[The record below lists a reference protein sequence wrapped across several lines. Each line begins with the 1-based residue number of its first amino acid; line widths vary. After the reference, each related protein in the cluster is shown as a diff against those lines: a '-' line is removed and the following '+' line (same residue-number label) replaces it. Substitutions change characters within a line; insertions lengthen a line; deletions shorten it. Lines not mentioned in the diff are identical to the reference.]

1 MSCDIENFRKWI
13 KANDLTPI
21 MSVVEDDL
29 ELLTNLDLSKR
40 NIKDLPESIGVLKNL
55 TVLKLSNNKLRKLPK
70 AIGPVIACTGAGL
83 VVDRGNVGQQFAVDQ
98 GFAAHGGLQFQT
110 GSE

>member
-70 AIGPVIACTGAGL
+70 AIGEL
-83 VVDRGNVGQQFAVDQ
+83 KKLRN
-98 GFAAHGGLQFQT
+98 LQCENNLIEELPST
-110 GSE
+110 IGDLPDLMILNLLRVNIK